1 MVGCAIAAT
10 SVWAAAAGTARADHP
25 PVRERD
31 PAKAAAGVEG
41 WGRNVE
47 PSSKAR
53 RDAGV
58 WAVAGAGALGVPSD
72 RPDTTAFDLEGRTLG
87 PVSAVTVVAKGKAH
101 VVVTNARTVGGLLS
115 AMRIEPDGDDTVA
128 PPPGT
133 PLHRTSSVRY
143 DEVHY
148 SFKTGVIGVPLRPRI
163 SHTRQIPAGYAETLV
178 PGHPARVVR
187 SYRVR
192 FVNGL
197 PASRRLVSSMLLRPG
212 RAPHTVVG
220 VADHTM
226 VGEASWHYVASD
238 LTAASPWL
246 PLGTQVTVTN
256 LSTGASVTV
265 VINDRGPFGG
275 RLIDLSETAFSRIAP
290 LGQGVADVRI
300 SW

>member
-10 SVWAAAAGTARADHP
+10 SVCAAAAGTARADHP

-101 VVVTNARTVGGLLS
+101 VVVTNARTVGELLS
-115 AMRIEPDGDDTVA
+115 AMRIPPGEADRVD

-133 PLHRTSSVRY
+133 PLTRTRRIV
-143 DEVHY
+143 
-148 SFKTGVIGVPLRPRI
+148 VP
-163 SHTRQIPAGYAETLV
+163 QAPA
-178 PGHPARVVR
+178 PAA
-187 SYRVR
+187 
-192 FVNGL
+192 
-197 PASRRLVSSMLLRPG
+197 P
-212 RAPHTVVG
+212 APHAESAAAGGSLTG
-220 VADHTM
+220 Q
-226 VGEASWHYVASD
+226 ASWYYVDSN

-246 PLGTQVTVTN
+246 PFGTVVTVTN
-256 LSTGASVTV
+256 LATGARVTV

-275 RLIDLSETAFSRIAP
+275 RIIDLSEAAFARIAP
-290 LGQGVADVRI
+290 LGQGVASVRLT
-300 SW
+300 W